1 MSKTIFIVLQDGGS
15 SVEAYATTYD
25 TSHDAHWAMRAH
37 SAASYDSAG
46 PFEVPVHEINGK
58 TYIEEADVLELIQR
72 TKVTEYE
79 SW

>member
-1 MSKTIFIVLQDGGS
+1 MSKAIFIVLQEGGS
-15 SVEAYATTYD
+15 PVEAYATAYD
-25 TSHDAHWAMRAH
+25 TSHDAHKAMIEHA
-37 SAASYDSAG
+37 AASYDSAG

-72 TKVTEYE
+72 TKIAEYE